1 MYNNLC
7 NETARYILLNYF
19 REFEYLCTHIYIYI
33 FAVKNKRKVS
43 KGLAVYST
51 IEENLSNAYYP
62 KINRWIGI
70 GFDSKSRY
78 VETLENIAES
88 YNACIDRSTPLTVG
102 FTGKSH

>member
-33 FAVKNKRKVS
+33 FAVKSKRKVS

-51 IEENLSNAYYP
+51 IDGQLKQRVLS
-62 KINRWIGI
+62 KDKSVDRNR
-70 GFDSKSRY
+70 FR
-78 VETLENIAES
+78 LEIAIRRNPRKCS
-88 YNACIDRSTPLTVG
+88 GVL
-102 FTGKSH
+102 